1 MTDTQKNILAEM
13 RDTRIK
19 MNDSFSRRNDLL
31 DKAVN
36 GQKEVGNSLKKIIGS
51 MSMYYKFV
59 VLPASLV
66 LLYILIDQIIT
77 YNTILNQ

>member
-13 RDTRIK
+13 RDIRINL
-19 MNDSFSRRNDLL
+19 NDSFSRRNDLL
-31 DKAVN
+31 EKAVN
-36 GQKEVGNSLKKIIGS
+36 GEKEVGNSLKKIIGN

-66 LLYILIDQIIT
+66 LLYILIDQIVT

>member
-1 MTDTQKNILAEM
+1 MTDRQKNILAEM

-19 MNDSFSRRNDLL
+19 MNDSFGRRNDILE
-31 DKAVN
+31 KAVN
-36 GQKEVGNSLKKIIGS
+36 GEKKVANSIGQVMRN

-59 VLPASLV
+59 VLPVSLT
-66 LLYILIDQIIT
+66 LLYILIDQIVT